1 VENRSMNNT
10 LLSTLE
16 VLLIIPIPLVILYLR
31 GKWPMKMILIC
42 LTVIP
47 LLWYLTYAPL
57 HELSHIFGTYIAGGS
72 VIYYKLIPRFW
83 MGEFAGAWITP
94 VGLSLPWQ
102 KLVMLCAPYV
112 LDLVSI
118 IAGAVVLQ
126 RHLSRNAFWAG
137 FLFML
142 LCLRPTFDLV
152 CESVGFTNGFMGD
165 LFHIQQIVGS
175 AILSSFLL
183 LSLMLSV
190 YSIYAILK
198 RYSGHSVKLFASAER
213 L

>member
-1 VENRSMNNT
+1 MPDSV
-10 LLSTLE
+10 LFTLE
-16 VLLIIPIPLVILYLR
+16 ILLIIPIPLVILYLR
-31 GKWPMKMILIC
+31 GKWPMKMIRIC
-42 LTVIP
+42 LFAIP

-57 HELSHIFGTYIAGGS
+57 HELSHIFGTYVAGGS
-72 VIYYKLIPRFW
+72 VINYKLIPRFW

-94 VGLSLPWQ
+94 VGLSHPWQ
-102 KLVMLCAPYV
+102 KLVMLCAPYM
-112 LDLVSI
+112 LDLASI

-126 RHLSRNAFWAG
+126 RHKPKNAFWAG

-152 CESVGFTNGFMGD
+152 CEAVGFYNGFMGD

-183 LSLMLSV
+183 LSLLLSV

-198 RYSGHSVKLFASAER
+198 RYAGHSVR
-213 L
+213 LPVDV

>member
-1 VENRSMNNT
+1 MNNAILFT
-10 LLSTLE
+10 FE

-31 GKWPMKMILIC
+31 GKWPIKVIRVC

-47 LLWYLTYAPL
+47 VLWYLTYAPL

-72 VIYYKLIPRFW
+72 VIDYKLIPRFW

-94 VGLSLPWQ
+94 VGLNHPWQ
-102 KLVMLCAPYV
+102 NLVMLCAPYV

-126 RHLSRNAFWAG
+126 RHLSKNAFWAG

-152 CESVGFTNGFMGD
+152 CEAVGFYNGFMGD

-175 AILSSFLL
+175 AILSSLLL
-183 LSLMLSV
+183 LSLLLSMF
-190 YSIYAILK
+190 SIYAILK
-198 RYSGHSVKLFASAER
+198 RYSGYSERLFANV
-213 L
+213 

>member
-1 VENRSMNNT
+1 MNNAI
-10 LLSTLE
+10 LFTLE

-31 GKWPMKMILIC
+31 GKWPIKVIRVC

-47 LLWYLTYAPL
+47 VLWYLTYAPL

-72 VIYYKLIPRFW
+72 VIDYKLIPRFW

-94 VGLSLPWQ
+94 VGLNNPWQ
-102 KLVMLCAPYV
+102 NLVMLCAPYV

-126 RHLSRNAFWAG
+126 RHLSKNAFWAG

-152 CESVGFTNGFMGD
+152 CEAVGFTNGFMGD

-175 AILSSFLL
+175 AILSSLLL
-183 LSLMLSV
+183 LSLLVSM

-198 RYSGHSVKLFASAER
+198 RYSGYSERLFANV
-213 L
+213 

>member
-1 VENRSMNNT
+1 MNNAI
-10 LLSTLE
+10 LFTLE

-31 GKWPMKMILIC
+31 GKWPMKMIRIC
-42 LTVIP
+42 LSVIP
-47 LLWYLTYAPL
+47 FLWYLTYASL

-72 VIYYKLIPRFW
+72 VIDYKLIPRFW

-94 VGLSLPWQ
+94 VGLNNPWQ
-102 KLVMLCAPYV
+102 NLVMLCAPYV

-126 RHLSRNAFWAG
+126 RHLSKNAFWAG

-152 CESVGFTNGFMGD
+152 CETVGFYNGFMGD

-175 AILSSFLL
+175 AILSSLLL
-183 LSLMLSV
+183 LSLLVSMV
-190 YSIYAILK
+190 SIYAILK
-198 RYSGHSVKLFASAER
+198 RYSGYSERLFANV
-213 L
+213 

>member
-1 VENRSMNNT
+1 
-10 LLSTLE
+10 
-16 VLLIIPIPLVILYLR
+16 
-31 GKWPMKMILIC
+31 
-42 LTVIP
+42 
-47 LLWYLTYAPL
+47 
-57 HELSHIFGTYIAGGS
+57 
-72 VIYYKLIPRFW
+72 
-83 MGEFAGAWITP
+83 
-94 VGLSLPWQ
+94 
-102 KLVMLCAPYV
+102 MLCAPYV

>member
-1 VENRSMNNT
+1 MNNAI
-10 LLSTLE
+10 LFTLE

-31 GKWPMKMILIC
+31 GKWPIKVIRVC

-47 LLWYLTYAPL
+47 VLWYLTYAPL
-57 HELSHIFGTYIAGGS
+57 HELSHILGTYIAGGS
-72 VIYYKLIPRFW
+72 VIDYKLIPRFW

-94 VGLSLPWQ
+94 VGLNNPWQ
-102 KLVMLCAPYV
+102 NLVMLCAPYV

-126 RHLSRNAFWAG
+126 RHLSNNAFWAG

-152 CESVGFTNGFMGD
+152 CEAVGFYNGFMGD

-175 AILSSFLL
+175 AILSSLLL
-183 LSLMLSV
+183 LSLLLSV
-190 YSIYAILK
+190 FSIYAILK
-198 RYSGHSVKLFASAER
+198 RYSGYSERLFANV
-213 L
+213 

>member
-1 VENRSMNNT
+1 MNNAI
-10 LLSTLE
+10 LFTLE

-31 GKWPMKMILIC
+31 GKWPIKVIRVC

-47 LLWYLTYAPL
+47 VLWYLTYAPV

-72 VIYYKLIPRFW
+72 VIDYKLIPRFW

-94 VGLSLPWQ
+94 VGLNNPWQ
-102 KLVMLCAPYV
+102 NLVMLCAPYV

-126 RHLSRNAFWAG
+126 RHLSKNAFWAG

-152 CESVGFTNGFMGD
+152 CESVGFYNGFMGD

-175 AILSSFLL
+175 AILSSLLL
-183 LSLMLSV
+183 LSLLVSMV
-190 YSIYAILK
+190 SIYAILK
-198 RYSGHSVKLFASAER
+198 RYSGYSERLFANV
-213 L
+213 

>member
-1 VENRSMNNT
+1 MNNAI
-10 LLSTLE
+10 LFTLE

-31 GKWPMKMILIC
+31 GKWPIKVIRVC

-47 LLWYLTYAPL
+47 VLWYLTYAPL

-72 VIYYKLIPRFW
+72 VIDYKLIPRFW

-102 KLVMLCAPYV
+102 KLVMLSTPYV

-126 RHLSRNAFWAG
+126 RHLSKNAFWAG

-152 CESVGFTNGFMGD
+152 CEVVGFTNGFMGD

-175 AILSSFLL
+175 AILSSLLL
-183 LSLMLSV
+183 LSLLVSM
-190 YSIYAILK
+190 YSIHAILK
-198 RYSGHSVKLFASAER
+198 RTSGHPER
-213 L
+213 LSENV